1 MTQAVQKLFDEAMA
15 RHRAG
20 RLAEAEALYRR
31 VLALDARHA
40 DSLHGLG
47 MLAFQA
53 GDLNAA
59 ADLMGRAIGQ
69 KDKVAVFHY
78 NFGRVLAAQGKAD
91 DAAARYRRAI
101 AINRDFAEAYANL
114 GAIYFEQKRI
124 DEAIAS
130 YNHALK
136 IRPDFPEAHSSL
148 GAALVTE
155 GLRAE
160 AIEHYRRAITLR
172 PSYAEA
178 HYNLGNAMFE
188 LGQLG
193 DARQSYDRALEIAPQ
208 YAEAH
213 MARAFLHLMQGEFL
227 QGWPEYEWR
236 WRQRRAIPHPFRAPQ
251 WDGGDLKGKTILL
264 HCEQGL
270 GDAIQ
275 FVRYAPLVKARGGTV
290 LLVCAE
296 PLVNLFETVKGID
309 RIIPEG
315 RDIPA
320 FDVQAPLLSL
330 PGIFATTPETI
341 PSSKFYLSADPAK
354 AAAWKQRLADCPG
367 LKVGVVWRGGAKFGN
382 DRNRST
388 TADQFAPFLA
398 REGITI
404 VSLQQDA
411 TPGDIKA
418 LGVNG
423 PFINAGP
430 EFGDFADTAA
440 CMANLDLVI
449 TVDTSCCHL
458 AGALSVPVWN
468 LLAFAADWR
477 WLRGRDDTPWYP
489 SMRLFRQPQPDD
501 WAAVAESVRKAL
513 EEKLK
518 KSTAA

>member
-1 MTQAVQKLFDEAMA
+1 MNRRERRAADSRESTKGEALDPAAQALFDQALTS
-15 RHRAG
+15 HRAG
-20 RLAEAEALYRR
+20 NAQAAERLYREILSR
-31 VLALDARHA
+31 QPRHA
-40 DSLHGLG
+40 DSLHLLG
-47 MLAFQA
+47 VLA
-53 GDLNAA
+53 GDFGHCDEALKLIAQAIRIKPDVAFFHNSLGNVLSTSGDKAAA
-59 ADLMGRAIGQ
+59 ADAYRRALSLDPASIDARGNLASALRDTGRLEEA
-69 KDKVAVFHY
+69 ATEFE
-78 NFGRVLAAQGKAD
+78 RCLAAQPDMPELHNNYGLLLKAQGKYGEALKHYARARALRPDYAD
-91 DAAARYRRAI
+91 AEWNEFFVRAVTGDFAAAWPLQ
-101 AINRDFAEAYANL
+101 EARWKMP
-114 GAIYFEQKRI
+114 GVV
-124 DEAIAS
+124 
-130 YNHALK
+130 
-136 IRPDFPEAHSSL
+136 RPVLPSPEW
-148 GAALVTE
+148 
-155 GLRAE
+155 
-160 AIEHYRRAITLR
+160 
-172 PSYAEA
+172 
-178 HYNLGNAMFE
+178 N
-188 LGQLG
+188 
-193 DARQSYDRALEIAPQ
+193 
-208 YAEAH
+208 
-213 MARAFLHLMQGEFL
+213 
-227 QGWPEYEWR
+227 
-236 WRQRRAIPHPFRAPQ
+236 
-251 WDGGDLKGKTILL
+251 GGDLTGKTILL
-264 HCEQGL
+264 FGEQGL
-270 GDAIQ
+270 GDTIQ
-275 FVRYAPLVKARGGTV
+275 FIRYAPLVKARGGTV